1 MAYDYTF
8 LFLQKKFFESCFELR
23 QNLSYGILTFNL
35 CNCKIHQRVGGQLDT
50 SYFERYA
57 VSQALKIQAF

>member
-1 MAYDYTF
+1 MIILSYF
-8 LFLQKKFFESCFELR
+8 CENSFSKVVFELR

-50 SYFERYA
+50 SYFERHA
-57 VSQALKIQAF
+57 VSQTVKIQTF